1 MIINDVMNA
10 VMDDVMDAII
20 RVRAIDFLRIS
31 LSSIGSV
38 WISYN
43 RMLARA

>member
-1 MIINDVMNA
+1 MIMGD

-20 RVRAIDFLRIS
+20 GVRAIDFLRIS

-43 RMLARA
+43 RKGEDLTTMK